1 MAVNRLRNVLGTPRK
16 GETYEL
22 RAGLVSQ
29 YAWERKESIQKT
41 IMAMTLGKDVSALF
55 PDVLKNI
62 ATPDLDQKK
71 LVYLYLMNYAK
82 SHPDLCILAVNT
94 FVQDSEDPNPLVR
107 ALAVRTMGCIRVEKM
122 VDYMEEP
129 LRKTLKDESPYVRK
143 TAALCVAKLFDLN
156 PSLCIEE
163 GFLEV
168 LQEMIGDS
176 NPMVVANS
184 VTALAEIH
192 ETAPETRALVVNSQT
207 LKKMLLALN
216 ECTEWGRITIL
227 TTLADYK
234 TQDAKESEHICE
246 RVSPQFQH
254 VNPSVVLAAV
264 KVVFLHMQNI
274 ENSQLHATYIK
285 KMSPPLVT
293 LVSSQPEVQY
303 VALRNIDLLLQ
314 KQPGILDKEMRVF
327 FCKYNDPPYLKL
339 TKLEIMVRIAN
350 ANNADQLLAEL
361 KEYALEV
368 DMDFVRKS
376 VRAIGQV
383 AIKIEES
390 AEKAVNVLLELIN
403 TKVGYV
409 VQEVIVVIKDI
420 FRRYPGYEGIIPTL
434 CQCID
439 DLDDPNA
446 RASLIWIVGEYAEK
460 ISNSGEILAG
470 FVDGFNEE
478 FTQTQLQILTAVIK
492 LFLKKPDQS
501 QGLVQKVLQ
510 AATAEN
516 DNPDIRDRAYVY
528 WRLLSSD
535 PQVARNIV
543 LSQRPQITSTIPAL
557 PGPLLDRLLPN
568 LSTLASVYQ
577 KPPSTFLGQGRGSA
591 LQDAA
596 IEEARQNARENPIAA
611 AAVTAAMS
619 GAPPPS
625 QAVAAQSN
633 TENLLDIDFDGAAPA
648 SMQKA
653 PTGSSSGLEGLA
665 GTPQRVESPSV
676 ASPTTAQQQQ
686 SGGMEDL
693 MGMFGNEPQASTNPM
708 NGGAGGNEDLMNGF
722 AGMDMNGGQQPPA
735 AQEQLHGG
743 QQGGGGGGG
752 GGGQKSKDDL
762 LGLF

>member
-1 MAVNRLRNVLGTPRK
+1 MAVNRLRSALAAPRK

-22 RAGLVSQ
+22 RSGLVSQ
-29 YAWERKESIQKT
+29 YAWERKEAIQKT
-41 IMAMTLGKDVSALF
+41 IMSMTLGKDVSSLF

-62 ATPDLDQKK
+62 ATADLGQKK

-156 PSLCIEE
+156 PVLAVEE
-163 GFLEV
+163 GFIET
-168 LQEMIGDS
+168 LQEMVGDS
-176 NPMVVANS
+176 NPMVVANA
-184 VTALAEIH
+184 VTALVEIN
-192 ETAPETRALVVNSQT
+192 EVAPETKALVVTST
-207 LKKMLLALN
+207 LLKKMLLALN
-216 ECTEWGRITIL
+216 ECTEWGRVTIL
-227 TTLADYK
+227 TTLAEYQA
-234 TQDAKESEHICE
+234 QDTKEAEHICE

-264 KVVFLHMQNI
+264 KAVFMHVQHI
-274 ENSQLHATYIK
+274 ESSQLRQQYIK
-285 KMSPPLVT
+285 RMSPPLVT

-303 VALRNIDLLLQ
+303 VALKNIDLLLQ
-314 KQPGILDKEMRVF
+314 KQPGILDKELRVF

-350 ANNADQLLAEL
+350 HTNADQLLNEL
-361 KEYALEV
+361 KEYAMEV
-368 DMDFVRKS
+368 DMDFVKKAI
-376 VRAIGQV
+376 RAIGQV
-383 AIKIEES
+383 AIKIEEC

-439 DLDDPNA
+439 DLDDPDA
-446 RASLIWIVGEYAEK
+446 RGSLIWIVGEYAEK
-460 ISNSGEILAG
+460 ISNAGDILAG

-478 FTQTQLQILTAVIK
+478 FTQVRVPTITQNSSHMLTIAQTQLQIITAVVK
-492 LFLKKPDQS
+492 LFLKKPDES

-510 AATAEN
+510 AATAES

-535 PQVARNIV
+535 PQIAKNVV
-543 LSQRPQITSTIPAL
+543 LSARPPITSTIPVL
-557 PGPLLDRLLPN
+557 PGPLLDSLLPH
-568 LSTLASVYQ
+568 LSTLASVYH
-577 KPPSTFLGQGRGSA
+577 KPPSAFLGQGRASA
-591 LQDAA
+591 LQAAA
-596 IEEARQNARENPIAA
+596 IEEAKQNARENPIAA
-611 AAVTAAMS
+611 AAVSA
-619 GAPPPS
+619 
-625 QAVAAQSN
+625 AVAGVNSSSAPQN
-633 TENLLDIDFDGAAPA
+633 AENLLDIDFDGAAPA
-648 SMQKA
+648 SMQKE
-653 PTGSSSGLEGLA
+653 PSMGGSGLEGLA
-665 GTPQRVESPSV
+665 GTPQRVASPGV
-676 ASPTTAQQQQ
+676 ASPIAP
-686 SGGMEDL
+686 SGGMDDL
-693 MGMFGNEPQASTNPM
+693 MGMFGNTPGPAN
-708 NGGAGGNEDLMNGF
+708 GAGGDADLMNGF
-722 AGMDMNGGQQPPA
+722 AGLDMNGGQPPA
-735 AQEQLHGG
+735 PQSQF
-743 QQGGGGGGG
+743 GGGGD
-752 GGGQKSKDDL
+752 KKKTNEDL

>member
-1 MAVNRLRNVLGTPRK
+1 MAVNRLRSALAAPRK

-22 RAGLVSQ
+22 RSGLVSQ
-29 YAWERKESIQKT
+29 YAWERKEAIQKT
-41 IMAMTLGKDVSALF
+41 IMSMTLGKDVSSLF

-62 ATPDLDQKK
+62 ATADLGQKK

-156 PSLCIEE
+156 PVLAVEE
-163 GFLEV
+163 GFIET
-168 LQEMIGDS
+168 LQEMVGDS
-176 NPMVVANS
+176 NPMVVANA
-184 VTALAEIH
+184 VTALVEIN
-192 ETAPETRALVVNSQT
+192 EVAPETKALVVTST
-207 LKKMLLALN
+207 LLKKMLLALN
-216 ECTEWGRITIL
+216 ECTEWGRVTIL
-227 TTLADYK
+227 TTLAEYQA
-234 TQDAKESEHICE
+234 QDTKEAEHICE

-264 KVVFLHMQNI
+264 KAVFMHVQHI
-274 ENSQLHATYIK
+274 ESSQLRQQYIK
-285 KMSPPLVT
+285 RMSPPLVT

-303 VALRNIDLLLQ
+303 VALKNIDLLLQ
-314 KQPGILDKEMRVF
+314 KQPGILDKELRVF

-350 ANNADQLLAEL
+350 HTNADQLLNEL
-361 KEYALEV
+361 KEYAMEV
-368 DMDFVRKS
+368 DMDFVKKAI
-376 VRAIGQV
+376 RAIGQV
-383 AIKIEES
+383 AIKIEEC

-439 DLDDPNA
+439 DLDDPDA
-446 RASLIWIVGEYAEK
+446 RGSLIWIVGEYAEK
-460 ISNSGEILAG
+460 ISNAGDILAG

-478 FTQTQLQILTAVIK
+478 FTQTQLQIITAVVK
-492 LFLKKPDQS
+492 LFLKKPDES

-510 AATAEN
+510 AATAES

-535 PQVARNIV
+535 PQIAKNVV
-543 LSQRPQITSTIPAL
+543 LSARPPITSTIPVL
-557 PGPLLDRLLPN
+557 PGPLLDSLLPH
-568 LSTLASVYQ
+568 LSTLASVYH
-577 KPPSTFLGQGRGSA
+577 KPPSAFLGQGRASA
-591 LQDAA
+591 LQAAA
-596 IEEARQNARENPIAA
+596 IEEAKQNARENPIAA
-611 AAVTAAMS
+611 AAVSAAVAGVNSS
-619 GAPPPS
+619 GAP
-625 QAVAAQSN
+625 QNA
-633 TENLLDIDFDGAAPA
+633 ENLLDIDFDGAAPA
-648 SMQKA
+648 SMQKE
-653 PTGSSSGLEGLA
+653 PSMGGSGLEGLA
-665 GTPQRVESPSV
+665 GTPQRV
-676 ASPTTAQQQQ
+676 ASPGIASPVAP
-686 SGGMEDL
+686 SGGMDDL
-693 MGMFGNEPQASTNPM
+693 MGMFGNTPGPAN
-708 NGGAGGNEDLMNGF
+708 GAGGDADLMNGF
-722 AGMDMNGGQQPPA
+722 AGLDMNGGQPPA
-735 AQEQLHGG
+735 PQSQF
-743 QQGGGGGGG
+743 GGGGD
-752 GGGQKSKDDL
+752 KKKTNEDL

>member
-1 MAVNRLRNVLGTPRK
+1 MAVSRLRSALGSARK

-41 IMAMTLGKDVSALF
+41 IMSMTLGKDVSALF

-107 ALAVRTMGCIRVEKM
+107 ALAIRTMGCIRVDKM

-156 PSLCIEE
+156 PALCIEN
-163 GFLEV
+163 GFLET

-184 VTALAEIH
+184 VQALAEID
-192 ETAPETRALVVNSQT
+192 ETAPETKALIITSQT

-227 TTLADYK
+227 STLADYK
-234 TQDAKESEHICE
+234 AIDVKESEHICE

-254 VNPSVVLAAV
+254 VNPAVVLAAV
-264 KVVFLHMQNI
+264 KAVFLHMQHI
-274 ENSQLHATYIK
+274 ENSQLHATYLK

-293 LVSSQPEVQY
+293 LISSQPEVQY

-339 TKLEIMVRIAN
+339 QKLEIMVRIAN
-350 ANNADQLLAEL
+350 SQNVDQLLAEL

-368 DMDFVRKS
+368 DMDFVRKAI
-376 VRAIGQV
+376 RAIGQV
-383 AIKIEES
+383 AIKIEEC

-403 TKVGYV
+403 TKVGYI

-420 FRRYPGYEGIIPTL
+420 FRKYPGYEGIIPTL

-446 RASLIWIVGEYAEK
+446 RGSLIWIVGEYAEK
-460 ISNSGEILAG
+460 ISNAGDILAG
-470 FVDGFNEE
+470 FVEGFNEE
-478 FTQTQLQILTAVIK
+478 FTQTQLQILTAVVK
-492 LFLKKPDQS
+492 LFLKKPDES

-516 DNPDIRDRAYVY
+516 DNPDVRDRAYVY

-535 PQVARNIV
+535 PQIAKNVV
-543 LSQRPQITSTIPAL
+543 LAQRPQITSTIPVLSA
-557 PGPLLDRLLPN
+557 PLLDKLLPN
-568 LSTLASVYQ
+568 LSTLSSVYH
-577 KPPSTFLGQGRGSA
+577 KPPSAFLGQGRSSA
-591 LQDAA
+591 LQ
-596 IEEARQNARENPIAA
+596 EEAIAEAKENARENPIAA
-611 AAVTAAMS
+611 SAVSAAVAGTSAPIQTTA
-619 GAPPPS
+619 
-625 QAVAAQSN
+625 
-633 TENLLDIDFDGAAPA
+633 ENLLDIDFDGAAPA

-653 PTGSSSGLEGLA
+653 PAMGASGLEGLA
-665 GTPQRVESPSV
+665 GTPQRV
-676 ASPTTAQQQQ
+676 ASPALMSPVSAQAPR
-686 SGGMEDL
+686 GGLEDL
-693 MGMFGNEPQASTNPM
+693 MGLGDAGSATT
-708 NGGAGGNEDLMNGF
+708 NGGGSQDLMNGF
-722 AGMDMNGGQQPPA
+722 ANMDMNDQPPPPQTQLNGA
-735 AQEQLHGG
+735 AG
-743 QQGGGGGGG
+743 
-752 GGGQKSKDDL
+752 SKKTNEDL

>member
-1 MAVNRLRNVLGTPRK
+1 MAVNRLRSALAAPRK

-22 RAGLVSQ
+22 RSGLVSQ
-29 YAWERKESIQKT
+29 YAWERKEAIQKT
-41 IMAMTLGKDVSALF
+41 IMSMTLGKDVSSLF

-62 ATPDLDQKK
+62 ATADLGQKK

-156 PSLCIEE
+156 PVLAVEE
-163 GFLEV
+163 GFIET
-168 LQEMIGDS
+168 LQEMVGDS
-176 NPMVVANS
+176 NPMVVANA
-184 VTALAEIH
+184 VTALVEIN
-192 ETAPETRALVVNSQT
+192 EVAPETKALVVTST
-207 LKKMLLALN
+207 LLKKMLLALN
-216 ECTEWGRITIL
+216 ECTEWGRVTIL
-227 TTLADYK
+227 TTLAEYQA
-234 TQDAKESEHICE
+234 QDTKEAEHICE

-264 KVVFLHMQNI
+264 KAVFMHVQHI
-274 ENSQLHATYIK
+274 ESSQLRQQYIK
-285 KMSPPLVT
+285 RMSPPLVT

-303 VALRNIDLLLQ
+303 VALKNIDLLLQ
-314 KQPGILDKEMRVF
+314 KQPGILDKELRVF

-350 ANNADQLLAEL
+350 HTNADQLLNEL
-361 KEYALEV
+361 KEYAMEV
-368 DMDFVRKS
+368 DMDFVKKAI
-376 VRAIGQV
+376 RAIGQV
-383 AIKIEES
+383 AIKIEEC

-439 DLDDPNA
+439 DLDDPDA
-446 RASLIWIVGEYAEK
+446 RGSLIWIVGEYAEK
-460 ISNSGEILAG
+460 ISNAGDILAG

-478 FTQTQLQILTAVIK
+478 FTQVRVPTITQESSHMLTIAQTQLQIITAVVK
-492 LFLKKPDQS
+492 LFLKKPDES

-510 AATAEN
+510 AATAES

-535 PQVARNIV
+535 PQIAKNVV
-543 LSQRPQITSTIPAL
+543 LSARPPITSTIPVL
-557 PGPLLDRLLPN
+557 PGPLLDSLLPH
-568 LSTLASVYQ
+568 LSTLASVYH
-577 KPPSTFLGQGRGSA
+577 KPPSAFLGQGRASA
-591 LQDAA
+591 LQAAA
-596 IEEARQNARENPIAA
+596 IEEAKQNARENPIAA
-611 AAVTAAMS
+611 AAVSA
-619 GAPPPS
+619 
-625 QAVAAQSN
+625 AVAGVNSSSAPQN
-633 TENLLDIDFDGAAPA
+633 AENLLDIDFDGAAPA
-648 SMQKA
+648 SMQKE
-653 PTGSSSGLEGLA
+653 PSMGGSGLEGLA
-665 GTPQRVESPSV
+665 GTPQRVASPGV
-676 ASPTTAQQQQ
+676 ASPIAP
-686 SGGMEDL
+686 SGGMDDL
-693 MGMFGNEPQASTNPM
+693 MGMFGNTPGPAN
-708 NGGAGGNEDLMNGF
+708 GAGGDADLMNGF
-722 AGMDMNGGQQPPA
+722 AGLDMNGGQPPA
-735 AQEQLHGG
+735 PQSQF
-743 QQGGGGGGG
+743 GGGGD
-752 GGGQKSKDDL
+752 KKKTNEDL